1 MHANKALLKTLPGF
15 EGNPDDIL
23 KGKKKFKI
31 HFE

>member
-23 KGKKKFKI
+23 KGKKIQNTF
-31 HFE
+31 